1 MELTCCINFSNT
13 PYSRT
18 APFVRI
24 NLGYRRGSIVR
35 LLMGRGVL
43 AVSEI
48 DTD

>member
-1 MELTCCINFSNT
+1 MELTYCINFCNT

-18 APFVRI
+18 VSVLGI
-24 NLGYRRGSIVR
+24 YLGYRRESIVR